1 MRVFRRASV
10 MEHVPCEGEVFDG
23 CIFTETAT
31 RRERSA
37 ISCSQEYCTEGGMAQ
52 FIGFSLFM
60 AWKKEKAW
68 ILRLMFPVFQRVY

>member
-23 CIFTETAT
+23 CIL
-31 RRERSA
+31 RKPQPGRERSE
-37 ISCSQEYCTEGGMAQ
+37 ISCSQEYCTEGGLVQ
-52 FIGFSLFM
+52 FIGFFLFM

-68 ILRLMFPVFQRVY
+68 GLRLMFPVFQRVY

>member
-10 MEHVPCEGEVFDG
+10 MEHVGKFLTDAFLRKPQPE
-23 CIFTETAT
+23 
-31 RRERSA
+31 RERSA